1 MAGAQSGGSTGSA
14 QKQRR
19 RKPMQEPAG
28 EGSGQSA
35 SAGDGECLVT
45 AATTTSEILTW
56 EPEGA
61 VQVRDWMLDAAV

>member
-1 MAGAQSGGSTGSA
+1 
-14 QKQRR
+14 
-19 RKPMQEPAG
+19 MQEPAG